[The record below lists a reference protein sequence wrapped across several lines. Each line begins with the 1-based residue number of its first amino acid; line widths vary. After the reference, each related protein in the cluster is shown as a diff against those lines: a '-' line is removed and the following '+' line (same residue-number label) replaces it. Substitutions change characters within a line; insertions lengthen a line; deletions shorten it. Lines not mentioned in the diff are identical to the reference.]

1 KSKNRHLCGDSF
13 VLHNVA
19 SIQGN
24 KVRQEASGE
33 AAGNT
38 RFRETGIEIIQS
50 SAKGTRR
57 LRKYSQIAIP
67 VAD

>member
-1 KSKNRHLCGDSF
+1 M
-13 VLHNVA
+13 A

-24 KVRQEASGE
+24 EVPQEASGE

-38 RFRETGIEIIQS
+38 RPRETGIEIIQS

-57 LRKYSQIAIP
+57 LRKYPQIATPI
-67 VAD
+67 ADQM

>member
-1 KSKNRHLCGDSF
+1 M
-13 VLHNVA
+13 A

-24 KVRQEASGE
+24 KVPEEASSE

-38 RFRETGIEIIQS
+38 RSRETGIKIIQS

-57 LRKYSQIAIP
+57 LRNFFQNAIP
-67 VAD
+67 IADQM